1 MSKSEANAVLLVD
14 DKRYI
19 LDMLITVCSEIERP
33 YFTAENGK
41 EALKIYQ
48 EHSEEIGLVVSDMVM
63 PIMDGKQ
70 LFFGLKDINPKMK
83 IILCSGYPVKS
94 DIKEYIENG
103 DITFLKKP
111 YEMAELLSLLEKH

>member
-14 DKRYI
+14 DKQYI
-19 LDMLITVCSEIERP
+19 LDMLITVCTEIERP
-33 YFTAENGK
+33 YYTAING
-41 EALKIYQ
+41 ETALKTYK
-48 EHSEEIGLVVSDMVM
+48 EHSDEIGLVVSDMVM

-70 LFFGLKDINPKMK
+70 LFFGLKDINPEMK
-83 IILCSGYPVKS
+83 IILCSGYPVKN

>member
-1 MSKSEANAVLLVD
+1 MSKSDANAVLLVD
-14 DKRYI
+14 DKQYI
-19 LDMLITVCSEIERP
+19 LDMLITVCTEIERP
-33 YFTAENGK
+33 YYTAING
-41 EALKIYQ
+41 EAALLTYKD
-48 EHSEEIGLVVSDMVM
+48 HSDEISLVVSDMVM

-70 LFFGLKDINPKMK
+70 LFFGLKDINPEMK
-83 IILCSGYPVKS
+83 IILCSGYPVKN